1 MEWTRRALMVRGGM
15 ASGAIALGGISPIA
29 ALPKGRKAKI
39 IVAGGHPGDP
49 EYGCGG
55 TIASLVE
62 QGHEVV
68 LLYLNDGGWPP
79 TPAATRLAEAKRACE
94 LLGARPVYAGQ
105 TNGAAIVD
113 NLHYE
118 DFARRLNAEAPDV
131 VFTHWIIDNH
141 RDHRAIA
148 MLSYDAWQKSGRKFA
163 LYYYEVSDGEDTMQ
177 FSPNRYVDI
186 TRLESRKRAAC
197 YAHASQTPDRY
208 YALQDQVVRFRGL
221 ASGYTRA
228 EAFVWQEQSP
238 FDILSSPTVDPKS
251 A

>member
-15 ASGAIALGGISPIA
+15 ASGAIALGAISPIA
-29 ALPKGRKAKI
+29 ALPKGHKAKI

-94 LLGARPVYAGQ
+94 LLGARPVCAGQ

-186 TRLESRKRAAC
+186 TRLGV
-197 YAHASQTPDRY
+197 T
-208 YALQDQVVRFRGL
+208 
-221 ASGYTRA
+221 
-228 EAFVWQEQSP
+228 
-238 FDILSSPTVDPKS
+238 
-251 A
+251 